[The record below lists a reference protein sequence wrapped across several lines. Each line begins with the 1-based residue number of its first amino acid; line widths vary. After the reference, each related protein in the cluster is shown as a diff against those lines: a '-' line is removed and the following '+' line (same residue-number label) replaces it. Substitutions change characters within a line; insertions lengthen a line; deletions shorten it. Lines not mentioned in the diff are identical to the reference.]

1 MDWHLFFAVFWVNY
15 WLVFAGL
22 GIVILFFSWLSG
34 VLAKKT
40 SRPEVDLSEPR
51 DIFYLGMGITSI
63 FNMFFAVFMSGW
75 DAFLVVAL
83 WLLLGYVLVVAEA
96 KRFVSW
102 REAGKRVFFFLFLDF
117 HEIADSYKLRWHLAH
132 GGTEEEFFAVQ
143 KQKKEAP
150 KPMTWKVLLVAFL
163 VSVAFAVLVG
173 IAIQAFM

>member
-102 REAGKRVFFFLFLDF
+102 REAGKRKPRSGPAPSPRV
-117 HEIADSYKLRWHLAH
+117 LRASSPSPRSSP
-132 GGTEEEFFAVQ
+132 TNSSRACRPTS
-143 KQKKEAP
+143 KAP
-150 KPMTWKVLLVAFL
+150 RCTG
-163 VSVAFAVLVG
+163 SAFAPCASVFP
-173 IAIQAFM
+173 AS